1 MWCLW
6 QMGLKV
12 SKVNV
17 DQAVEVAEK
26 TKPKPLR
33 EVKVT
38 DLPMGDNAYGKSQW
52 EYLIRLLIDWA
63 GTTDDPFETNEHPDL
78 MPTLQELWKVLFE
91 EYPLDVTEHPAIKKL
106 VSVDGIK
113 RVHCH

>member
-1 MWCLW
+1 MWCHW

-17 DQAVEVAEK
+17 DKAVEVVEM

-38 DLPMGDNAYGKSQW
+38 DLPIGDNAHGKSLW

-63 GTTDDPFETNEHPDL
+63 GTTDDPFGTNEHPEL
-78 MPTLQELWKVLFE
+78 MPTLQELWKIIFE
-91 EYPLDVTEHPAIKKL
+91 EYPLDVTDHPAIKKL
-106 VSVDGIK
+106 VHVDCTK
-113 RVHCH
+113 RGHCH

>member
-33 EVKVT
+33 EVKAM
-38 DLPMGDNAYGKSQW
+38 DLPMGDNTYGKSQW
-52 EYLIRLLIDWA
+52 KYLIHLLIDWA
-63 GTTDDPFETNEHPDL
+63 GTMDNPFGMNKHLDL

-91 EYPLDVTEHPAIKKL
+91 EYPLDVTEHPTIKKL

-113 RVHCH
+113 